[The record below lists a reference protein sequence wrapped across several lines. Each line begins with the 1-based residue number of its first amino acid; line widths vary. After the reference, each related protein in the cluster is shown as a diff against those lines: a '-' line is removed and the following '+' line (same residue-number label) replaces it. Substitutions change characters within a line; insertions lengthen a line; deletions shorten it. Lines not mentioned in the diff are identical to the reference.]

1 MGEQESGGMAG
12 CRFKHKKFNCNAEE
26 GTKQM
31 KTPVSVNEK
40 KDFIRWFLNH
50 YQLKRRECV
59 WILNYLMSHDQ
70 LMEKVH
76 FVDNAERCPRGLV
89 MSTHCVDEVPF
100 RFYKEN
106 VMTTDAEKSFHD
118 IRLNRYEDI
127 YIQLNFYASNQ
138 AHQYAA
144 VLVENPFMP
153 KKLEIS
159 EKDKLIAEQ
168 FLIASIE
175 KFQKEKLLE
184 LIDEALDNGDQ
195 QSFQELTSRLK
206 YLQSAE

>member
-1 MGEQESGGMAG
+1 MA
-12 CRFKHKKFNCNAEE
+12 
-26 GTKQM
+26 
-31 KTPVSVNEK
+31 TPVSVNEK

-76 FVDNAERCPRGLV
+76 FVEQAQYCPRGLI

-118 IRLNRYEDI
+118 IRLNRDEEI
-127 YIQLNFYASNQ
+127 YIQLNFNASNK

-144 VLVENPFMP
+144 VMEENPFMP
-153 KKLEIS
+153 KTLQIN
-159 EKDKLIAEQ
+159 EKDRLIAER
-168 FLIASIE
+168 FLTESLE
-175 KFQKEKLLE
+175 KFRREKLLE
-184 LIDEALDNGDQ
+184 LIDEALDKQDKKAFNILTQ
-195 QSFQELTSRLK
+195 QLNKIETT
-206 YLQSAE
+206 

>member
-1 MGEQESGGMAG
+1 MA
-12 CRFKHKKFNCNAEE
+12 
-26 GTKQM
+26 
-31 KTPVSVNEK
+31 TPVSVNEK

-76 FVDNAERCPRGLV
+76 FVEQAQYCPRGLI

-118 IRLNRYEDI
+118 IRLNRDEEI
-127 YIQLNFYASNQ
+127 YIQLNFHASNK

-144 VLVENPFMP
+144 VMEENPFMP
-153 KKLEIS
+153 KTLQIN
-159 EKDKLIAEQ
+159 EKDRLIAER
-168 FLIASIE
+168 FLTESLE
-175 KFQKEKLLE
+175 KFRREKLLE
-184 LIDEALDNGDQ
+184 LIDEALDKQDKKAFNVLTQ
-195 QSFQELTSRLK
+195 QLNRL
-206 YLQSAE
+206 ETT

>member
-1 MGEQESGGMAG
+1 MTA
-12 CRFKHKKFNCNAEE
+12 
-26 GTKQM
+26 
-31 KTPVSVNEK
+31 PVSVNEK

-76 FVDNAERCPRGLV
+76 FVEQAQFCPRGLV

-118 IRLNRYEDI
+118 IRLNRDEEI
-127 YIQLNFYASNQ
+127 YIQLNFHASNK
-138 AHQYAA
+138 APQYAA
-144 VLVENPFMP
+144 VLEENPYMP
-153 KKLEIS
+153 KKLQIT
-159 EKDKLIAEQ
+159 EKDRLIAER
-168 FLIASIE
+168 FLMESIQR
-175 KFQKEKLLE
+175 FQEEKLLQQ
-184 LIDEALDNGDQ
+184 IDQALDEQNEEAFHQ
-195 QSFQELTSRLK
+195 LTAQLK
-206 YLQSAE
+206 RMKKQM

>member
-1 MGEQESGGMAG
+1 MSA
-12 CRFKHKKFNCNAEE
+12 
-26 GTKQM
+26 
-31 KTPVSVNEK
+31 PVSVNEK

-76 FVDNAERCPRGLV
+76 FVEHAQYCPKGLI

-118 IRLNRYEDI
+118 IRLNREEDI
-127 YIQLNFYASNQ
+127 FIQLNFHASNK

-144 VLVENPFMP
+144 VLEENPYLPNKM
-153 KKLEIS
+153 LIS
-159 EKDKLIAEQ
+159 EKDKLAAER
-168 FLIASIE
+168 FLYDSIQ
-175 KFQKEKLLE
+175 KFQKESLLRR
-184 LIDEALDNGDQ
+184 IDEALDNQDKEAFKQ
-195 QSFQELTSRLK
+195 LTDELKRLN
-206 YLQSAE
+206 S

>member
-1 MGEQESGGMAG
+1 MA
-12 CRFKHKKFNCNAEE
+12 
-26 GTKQM
+26 
-31 KTPVSVNEK
+31 TPVSVNEK

-76 FVDNAERCPRGLV
+76 FVEQAQYCPRGLI

-118 IRLNRYEDI
+118 IRLNRDEEI
-127 YIQLNFYASNQ
+127 YIQLNFHASNKV
-138 AHQYAA
+138 HQYAA
-144 VLVENPFMP
+144 VMEENPFMP
-153 KKLEIS
+153 KSLQIS
-159 EKDKLIAEQ
+159 EKDRLIAER
-168 FLIASIE
+168 FLSESLE
-175 KFQKEKLLE
+175 KFRREKLLE
-184 LIDEALDNGDQ
+184 LIDEALDKQDKKAFSILTQ
-195 QSFQELTSRLK
+195 QLNKLETT
-206 YLQSAE
+206 